1 MLLNSLTRLLEWK
14 MACMLLKDNRLNNQ
28 KAPTKGW
35 ETSVTYK
42 LSNKNAAKVC
52 TIIQHT
58 LFDFLS
64 ITIKSFFIPN
74 LTPEIKIYSSKV
86 INIPT

>member
-35 ETSVTYK
+35 ETSVIYK
-42 LSNKNAAKVC
+42 TLMKKEVKMISA
-52 TIIQHT
+52 TIIPKQP
-58 LFDFLS
+58 LFLFEVEGDDVVVLDML
-64 ITIKSFFIPN
+64 FISDS
-74 LTPEIKIYSSKV
+74 L
-86 INIPT
+86 